1 MEFVDY
7 KCLESLLIE
16 GEELIATE
24 GFIDTVKKKI
34 TDFFRMIGRMITNLI
49 SIIKAKFNKSS
60 NKQRYENSEQSE
72 KFKTDFEATM
82 KRNAEEYAKSNKE
95 VSVSIVTMINI
106 AATLSSKITDIYI
119 SIELAKSSKNGIDSL
134 NEKVAHHIEQIEDAA
149 KEFYSIFNKIND
161 NIDNYYVSKDYINDQ
176 DRIIRK
182 LEETKARIDKTITDI
197 DKDVKENK
205 FDGRETLSSSIYSN
219 LTKSMG
225 KVTSII
231 NDTITIINKIEFR

>member
-34 TDFFRMIGRMITNLI
+34 IDFFGMIGRMITNLI

-60 NKQRYENSEQSE
+60 NKQRYENSEQSK

-95 VSVSIVTMINI
+95 VSVSIVTMTNI
-106 AATLSSKITDIYI
+106 AATLSSKITDICI

-182 LEETKARIDKTITDI
+182 LEETKARIDKTIADI

-205 FDGRETLSSSIYSN
+205 FDGREILSSSIYSN

-225 KVTSII
+225 KVTTII
-231 NDTITIINKIEFR
+231 NNTITIINKIEFR